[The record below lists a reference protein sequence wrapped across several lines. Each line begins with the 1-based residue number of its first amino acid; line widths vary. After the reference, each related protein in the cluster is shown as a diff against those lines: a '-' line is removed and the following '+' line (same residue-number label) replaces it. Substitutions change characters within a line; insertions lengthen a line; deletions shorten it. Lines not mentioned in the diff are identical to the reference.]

1 MAQKMV
7 KTIKAEIAAQNRP
20 KKGSKIKV
28 QPFCN
33 PADIKTL
40 KLLLAH
46 HPRNC
51 CLFVLGINTGFRTS
65 ELLSITV
72 KMVEYLHPGDTL
84 EIKESKT
91 GKIRRV
97 SLNKACIDAIQKC
110 LTSEEMLNAAEDCFL
125 FSGQRGGPLGIAY
138 VNRLVKRWAK
148 SINLKGNYGAHTL
161 RKTFGYHQRLRYK
174 VELPVLTEVFGHRSQ
189 RQTLDYICVQGEE
202 IQNVYSNEI

>member
-7 KTIKAEIAAQNRP
+7 KTRKAEIAAQNRP

-28 QPFCN
+28 LPFCN
-33 PADIKTL
+33 AADIKTL

-46 HPRNC
+46 HPRNY
-51 CLFVLGINTGFRTS
+51 CLFVLGINTGFRAS

-97 SLNKACIDAIQKC
+97 GLNKACIDAIQGW
-110 LTSEEMLNAAEDCFL
+110 LTSQEMRHAAEEHFL
-125 FSGQRGGPLGIAY
+125 FAGQRGPLGIAY
-138 VNRLVKRWAK
+138 LNRLVKRWAK
-148 SINLKGNYGAHTL
+148 SINLKGNYGSHSL
-161 RKTFGYHQRLRYK
+161 RKTFGYHQRVRYK
-174 VELPVLTEVFGHRSQ
+174 VELPLLTEVFGHRSQ
-189 RQTLDYICVQGEE
+189 RQTLDYLCIQGEE
-202 IQNVYSNEI
+202 VQNVYFNEI